1 MKSKK
6 KILIILAIVLTIII
20 ALAGTT
26 AGMVMTGKVAITTK
40 QKLVKGIRDI
50 GNEISTTDLEEK
62 FKEQDKL
69 YKTPFESE
77 TTITGKVNKI
87 ELSDTTGL
95 EEILAE
101 VENVVNNT
109 KITNTL
115 KADIKNNIINEKI
128 KNSEYLLKYTEYSLQ
143 EISSVCAFSSQSRFC
158 DYFQRKNGITPSKYR
173 KKYKKR

>member
-95 EEILAE
+95 EEILGE

-115 KADIKNNIINEKI
+115 KADIKNNI
-128 KNSEYLLKYTEYSLQ
+128 
-143 EISSVCAFSSQSRFC
+143 SRC
-158 DYFQRKNGITPSKYR
+158 RIQQR
-173 KKYKKR
+173 